1 MGVVERCAGCSGHR
15 RFWMQDALGDVSTSH
30 RGFNY
35 GSLRRDDS
43 IFVSR
48 AHQHSDPILAALL
61 QRSHGCNE
69 FVECEKNI
77 TTTNP
82 KASSLYKDV

>member
-1 MGVVERCAGCSGHR
+1 
-15 RFWMQDALGDVSTSH
+15 MQDGLGDVSTSH
-30 RGFNY
+30 RGFY
-35 GSLRRDDS
+35 HGSLRRDDS

-48 AHQHSDPILAALL
+48 ALQHSDLILAALL
-61 QRSHGCNE
+61 QRSHGCHE

-77 TTTNP
+77 TTNP